1 MFSLREEIFVLT
13 ERHAKN
19 YSSLE
24 LSRSSIV
31 NPKVEVWIHLHIIL
45 HLQIIFSSF
54 VTKHFLDTWKMS
66 ERDHGGEDLV
76 GQETIKSST
85 LSTEPSQKRQRE
97 QSQSEAISS
106 PLLDL
111 LREVIAKLFHRH

>member
-1 MFSLREEIFVLT
+1 
-13 ERHAKN
+13 
-19 YSSLE
+19 
-24 LSRSSIV
+24 
-31 NPKVEVWIHLHIIL
+31 
-45 HLQIIFSSF
+45 
-54 VTKHFLDTWKMS
+54 MS